1 MSADPIPE
9 PELFEEIVEAPPA
22 TPKTGR
28 ARRVPPDKRR
38 RLFLVIGSAVLV
50 IVIVA
55 GWLLL
60 SNWERMFPN
69 AAEPTAASTAPDPI
83 ARAQRLH
90 GQGRTSVAVAQLRRL
105 PPGHQSY
112 AEAQALITDWE
123 TPEQEIQT
131 GPDEEQLARY
141 RALVSEA
148 QAAYDGEAYRVAQ
161 ELFMRAAAVTPLED
175 VPAEQLADIQ
185 ERLAVVRAQ
194 LEAFGQGAWEIA
206 LRDLWRMRQTAP
218 ADRVIRDLMVD
229 CYYNLGVRD
238 LQRGDTR
245 SAENNFGEAL
255 ELLPEAEE
263 IERLALFSR
272 TYQERPDDLLYRIFV
287 KYLHFR

>member
-1 MSADPIPE
+1 M
-9 PELFEEIVEAPPA
+9 
-22 TPKTGR
+22 
-28 ARRVPPDKRR
+28 
-38 RLFLVIGSAVLV
+38 
-50 IVIVA
+50 
-55 GWLLL
+55 
-60 SNWERMFPN
+60 
-69 AAEPTAASTAPDPI
+69 
-83 ARAQRLH
+83 
-90 GQGRTSVAVAQLRRL
+90 AVAQLRRL
-105 PPGHQSY
+105 PPGHPSY

-123 TPEQEIQT
+123 TPEQEVQT

-148 QAAYDGEAYRVAQ
+148 QAAYDGGDYRIAQ
-161 ELFMRAAAVTPLED
+161 ELFMRAAAVTPLAD
-175 VPAEQLADIQ
+175 VPAEQLADSQ

-218 ADRVIRDLMVD
+218 EDRVIRDLMVD

-245 SAENNFGEAL
+245 SAESNFGEAL
-255 ELLPEAEE
+255 ELSPEAEE